1 MENGSAIKKD
11 SFFTLV
17 KGLPAN
23 FWYANLMEIFER
35 LAFFGVRAI
44 APLYLV
50 KEASENGLGLSYI
63 DKSQIYTIWA
73 LIQCLVPMVSGGYT
87 ERYGYRKSLVVAF
100 VINIIGYLLMAQ
112 SKPLADHFGAQG
124 WETSGYWIFLLASCL
139 VAFGTA
145 IFKPPC
151 HGTIA
156 KTTDETNSSMGW
168 GLFYWV
174 VNIGGALAPMAAA
187 QLRGEIDWHYVFYGA
202 AIVTAFNFLPCFILY
217 HEPEKTPPKEGES
230 EHGPIGI
237 FVNSIATIFTDLRLV
252 VFLLIFSCFW
262 LMFMQLWDLLPNF
275 IDEWV
280 DTSDVSPFFGTVGGW
295 FGLDWVLENG
305 QTKPEILINI
315 DSWSIIALVLVISWL
330 IRKINKVAAMIIGM
344 IISLVGF
351 VAAGMTQAGIICS
364 IMIFVFAIGEMTCS
378 PTFSAYI
385 ALIAPKDKK
394 ALYMGYSNIP
404 FAIGWAAGNTVGG
417 YLYESMANKY
427 KLAREFLTDQFGVS
441 ANFTS
446 NSDMLPNTQVMETVA
461 YLNDHQGA
469 ATTVESG
476 IKTAWEKVDW
486 AAVPAEETV
495 GKVQEIYSGVLG
507 QIDATQV
514 QQATQV
520 LWDLHHPYMVW
531 VYLGAFGLVGTIGMI
546 IFYLATRKA
555 LGANNIEEE
564 AAAA

>member
-1 MENGSAIKKD
+1 MENGAVEKKD

-17 KGLPAN
+17 RNLPAN

-50 KEASENGLGLSYI
+50 REAGENGLGLSYT
-63 DKSQIYTIWA
+63 DKAQIYTVWA

-87 ERYGYRKSLVVAF
+87 ERYGYRKSLAVAF
-100 VINIIGYLLMAQ
+100 VINIIGYLCMAQ
-112 SKPLADHFGAQG
+112 SRPIADNLIGQG
-124 WETSGYWIFLLASCL
+124 WAGAGYWVFMLAACL

-156 KTTDETNSSMGW
+156 KTTDEKTSSMGW

-174 VNIGGALAPMAAA
+174 VNIGGALAPMLAA
-187 QLRGEIDWHYVFYGA
+187 QIRGEINWHYVFYGA
-202 AIVTAFNFLPCFILY
+202 AIVTALNFLPCFLLY
-217 HEPEKTPPKEGES
+217 KEPEKTPPKEGES
-230 EHGPIGI
+230 EKGPVGVFIH
-237 FVNSIATIFTDLRLV
+237 SIATIFGDLRLV
-252 VFLLIFSCFW
+252 AFLLIFSCFW

-280 DTSDVSPFFGTVGGW
+280 DTSDVAPFFGW
-295 FGLDWVLENG
+295 FSQGWVLENG

-315 DSWSIIALVLVISWL
+315 DAWAIILLVLVISWI
-330 IRKINKVAAMIIGM
+330 IRKINKVAAMVIGM
-344 IISLVGF
+344 VISLVGF
-351 VAAGMTQAGIICS
+351 VAAGMTQVGVICS

-378 PTFSAYI
+378 PTFSAYV

-404 FAIGWAAGNTVGG
+404 FAIGWAAGNTIGG
-417 YLYESMANKY
+417 YIYEAIANKF
-427 KLAREFLTDQFGVS
+427 KLAREYLVNNLGMSTEF
-441 ANFTS
+441 ANNTE
-446 NSDMLPNTQVMETVA
+446 MLPNTQVMETMA
-461 YLNDHQGA
+461 YIGGQQGDA
-469 ATTVESG
+469 GTVEAG
-476 IKTAWEKVDW
+476 VKAAWDKVNWDT
-486 AAVPAEETV
+486 VPADQV
-495 GKVQEIYSGVLG
+495 ADKVAEVYTQVLG
-507 QIDATQV
+507 QVDIEAA

-531 VYLGAFGLVGTIGMI
+531 VYLGVFGLIGTVGMI
-546 IFYLATRKA
+546 IFYFATRKA
-555 LGANNIEEE
+555 LSNNNEEQP
-564 AAAA
+564 AAA